1 MRRRLAI
8 AALALL
14 SGCTVGPN
22 YAAPQL
28 EVPPAFV
35 GADLPKSA
43 PADLAGWWKAYRDP
57 ELDRLIAIALADG
70 IDIKTA
76 ASRIRQARTQETVA
90 RARGLPTLDATAN
103 ATHIEF
109 SKNAGLS
116 SLASIFGG
124 GASGGT
130 TGGTAGGGTSQGGIA
145 APGSGITTYAL
156 GFDASWELDL
166 FGGARRSLEGA
177 RARTEAAVWNG
188 RDAGISLIAEV
199 ADDYLQ
205 LRLAQQRES
214 VARAEI
220 MRQKRSLE
228 LLGNTARV
236 GLVPEGDTIRQR
248 AQLANAEA
256 SLEPLVAE
264 QAVQIHAIAVLL
276 AKAPDALFVEL
287 SAKQPALAAPPA
299 VPPGL
304 PSELLR
310 RRPDIRAAERQL
322 AAATADIGV
331 AVADLYP
338 KISLTGMGE
347 LISTALGNLFSADS
361 IQATA
366 SGALNFPILD
376 FGRRRAEV
384 TNRREAA
391 EQAYLQYQRTVLSAL
406 RDVEDALTRVATE
419 QRRNQTLRSG
429 VTDADR
435 SVRAVRARY
444 DTGLTDFTA
453 VLDAQQS
460 ALSQRD
466 QLAQSD
472 GMLRRDVVSLYKALG
487 GGWEDVRLDRPA
499 EHIPKR

>member
-1 MRRRLAI
+1 MRRPLAL

-14 SGCTVGPN
+14 AGCTVGPD
-22 YAAPQL
+22 YAPPTLA
-28 EVPPAFV
+28 VPPAFA
-35 GADLPKSA
+35 GADLPKAA
-43 PADLAGWWKAYRDP
+43 PADLSGWWKAFRDP
-57 ELDRLIAIALADG
+57 ELDRLVAAALADG

-130 TGGTAGGGTSQGGIA
+130 AGGGGTSQGGIA

-166 FGGARRSLEGA
+166 FGGARRALEGA

-205 LRLAQQRES
+205 LRLAQQREA
-214 VARAEI
+214 VARDEI
-220 MRQKRSLE
+220 ARQKRSLE
-228 LLGNTARV
+228 LLGNIAKV

-248 AQLANAEA
+248 AQLATAQA

-276 AKAPDALFVEL
+276 ARAPDAMFVEL
-287 SAKQPALAAPPA
+287 SARQPPLAAPPA

-304 PSELLR
+304 PSDLLR
-310 RRPDIRAAERQL
+310 RRADIRAAEREL
-322 AAATADIGV
+322 AATTADIGV

-347 LISTALGNLFSADS
+347 LISTALGNLFTADS
-361 IQATA
+361 LQATA
-366 SGALNFPILD
+366 SSALNFPILD

-384 TNRREAA
+384 ANRREAA
-391 EQAYLQYQRTVLSAL
+391 EQSYLSYQRTVLSAL
-406 RDVEDALTRVATE
+406 RDVADALTRVATE
-419 QRRNQTLRSG
+419 QRRNATLKGG
-429 VTDADR
+429 VEDADR

-460 ALSQRD
+460 ALGQRD

-487 GGWEDVRLDRPA
+487 GGWENVSLDRPA

>member
-1 MRRRLAI
+1 M
-8 AALALL
+8 
-14 SGCTVGPN
+14 
-22 YAAPQL
+22 
-28 EVPPAFV
+28 
-35 GADLPKSA
+35 GADLPKA
-43 PADLAGWWKAYRDP
+43 ALADLAGWWKAYRDP
-57 ELDRLIAIALADG
+57 ELDRLVAIALADG

-124 GASGGT
+124 GASGG
-130 TGGTAGGGTSQGGIA
+130 ASGGTSQGGIA

-220 MRQKRSLE
+220 ARQKHSLE
-228 LLGNTARV
+228 LLGDTARV

-276 AKAPDALFVEL
+276 AKAPDAMFVEL

-338 KISLTGMGE
+338 KISLTGM
-347 LISTALGNLFSADS
+347 
-361 IQATA
+361 A
-366 SGALNFPILD
+366 S
-376 FGRRRAEV
+376 
-384 TNRREAA
+384 
-391 EQAYLQYQRTVLSAL
+391 
-406 RDVEDALTRVATE
+406 
-419 QRRNQTLRSG
+419 
-429 VTDADR
+429 
-435 SVRAVRARY
+435 
-444 DTGLTDFTA
+444 
-453 VLDAQQS
+453 
-460 ALSQRD
+460 
-466 QLAQSD
+466 
-472 GMLRRDVVSLYKALG
+472 
-487 GGWEDVRLDRPA
+487 
-499 EHIPKR
+499 